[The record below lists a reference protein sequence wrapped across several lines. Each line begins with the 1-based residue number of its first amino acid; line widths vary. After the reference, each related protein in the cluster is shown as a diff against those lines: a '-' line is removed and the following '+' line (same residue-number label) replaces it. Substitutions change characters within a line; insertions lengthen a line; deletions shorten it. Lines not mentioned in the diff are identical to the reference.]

1 MGIVANAA
9 HQIGAALLF
18 STGLLAT
25 VSTPGHAA
33 CLPNGCSQNGLFFSA
48 ASSSFKITDVTGLGT
63 HADPFVIYQDVWGLD
78 ISLAISGLTN
88 AKHQS
93 VFNRPG
99 FAISIVSRNLTG
111 AFWRFYDHELQETA
125 GYASGENDG
134 LSFRQGIGP
143 VRPYT
148 SDRYTRADEVT
159 DVRDFINFYQ
169 GAGVNPGEYVRF
181 NYFVTATIPNLLFY
195 IRQRPDYRTNA
206 TPTPALPLS
215 PVPQTVSAPAIAP
228 VSQAAPLI
236 PSAPVVAAP
245 QPSTTVNKST
255 NKATAPTA
263 ISQAPTKPQSIPEPG
278 MSLAGFIAI
287 LFGKPKRQ
295 HGQRAYQ
302 NPRLENH

>member
-25 VSTPGHAA
+25 VSTPVYAA
-33 CLPNGCSQNGLFFSA
+33 CLPNGCSQNGLLFSE

-63 HADPFVIYQDVWGLD
+63 TADPFVVYQDVWGLD

-134 LSFRQGIGP
+134 LSFGQGIGP

-148 SDRYTRADEVT
+148 SDRYARADEVT

-169 GAGVNPGEYVRF
+169 GTGVSPGEYVRF
-181 NYFVTATIPNLLFY
+181 NYFVTDTIPNHLFY

-206 TPTPALPLS
+206 TPTSAFS
-215 PVPQTVSAPAIAP
+215 PVPQTISAPAIVPIAP
-228 VSQAAPLI
+228 PT
-236 PSAPVVAAP
+236 PNPPEVAAP
-245 QPSTTVNKST
+245 QPSTIQPSTIVNKPTSQS
-255 NKATAPTA
+255 TAPTA

-278 MSLAGFIAI
+278 MPLAGFIAI

-295 HGQRAYQ
+295 YGQRPYQ
-302 NPRLENH
+302 NHRSDNV

>member
-25 VSTPGHAA
+25 VSNPVYAA
-33 CLPNGCSQNGLFFSA
+33 CIPNGCSQNGPFFSE

-63 HADPFVIYQDVWGLD
+63 HADPFVVYQDVWGLD

-93 VFNRPG
+93 IFNRPG

-134 LSFRQGIGP
+134 LSFGQGIGP

-169 GAGVNPGEYVRF
+169 GTGVNPGEHVRF
-181 NYFVTATIPNLLFY
+181 NYFVTDTIPNHLFY

-206 TPTPALPLS
+206 TPTPALPPS
-215 PVPQTVSAPAIAP
+215 PVTQAVSIPVIAPAPQVAPVTNPPVVPVPQPAAIVNQPTV
-228 VSQAAPLI
+228 
-236 PSAPVVAAP
+236 
-245 QPSTTVNKST
+245 
-255 NKATAPTA
+255 PTA
-263 ISQAPTKPQSIPEPG
+263 ISQAPTTPQSIPEPG
-278 MSLAGFIAI
+278 MYLAGFIAI
-287 LFGKPKRQ
+287 LFGKSKRQ
-295 HGQRAYQ
+295 YGQRAYQ
-302 NPRLENH
+302 NHRSGNS